1 MVSEEL
7 AKVLAPHYK
16 VKTREEVIN
25 RIADNAEALFKDT
38 ESSAKE
44 CPQRGLMPQTAAK
57 GKTKET
63 AKIAALK
70 TGAVNWN
77 PKA

>member
-7 AKVLAPHYK
+7 AAVLAPFYK

-25 RIADNAEALFKDT
+25 KIADNAESLYAATKKAAGAGP
-38 ESSAKE
+38 E
-44 CPQRGLMPQTAAK
+44 RGLMPQTAAD

-63 AKIAALK
+63 AKVAAIK
-70 TGAVNWN
+70 KGAINWN